1 LGQIHQ
7 VELEV
12 SMPSSSQECRRQAVA
27 LVRLAEVASS
37 PEDKKRFANLAEMW
51 LKLAGDLEEI
61 DTHLQPKAGRK
72 KAG

>member
-1 LGQIHQ
+1 
-7 VELEV
+7 
-12 SMPSSSQECRRQAVA
+12 MPSSSQECRRQAVA

-37 PEDKKRFANLAEMW
+37 PEDKRRFASLAEIW
-51 LKLAGDLEEI
+51 LKLAGDLKEI

>member
-1 LGQIHQ
+1 M
-7 VELEV
+7 LEV

-37 PEDKKRFANLAEMW
+37 PDDKKRLARLAEMW

-61 DTHLQPKAGRK
+61 DTHLRAKAGWK

>member
-1 LGQIHQ
+1 
-7 VELEV
+7 
-12 SMPSSSQECRRQAVA
+12 MPSSSQECRRQAVA

-37 PEDKKRFANLAEMW
+37 PDDKKRLARLAEIW

-61 DTHLQPKAGRK
+61 NTHLQPKAGWK